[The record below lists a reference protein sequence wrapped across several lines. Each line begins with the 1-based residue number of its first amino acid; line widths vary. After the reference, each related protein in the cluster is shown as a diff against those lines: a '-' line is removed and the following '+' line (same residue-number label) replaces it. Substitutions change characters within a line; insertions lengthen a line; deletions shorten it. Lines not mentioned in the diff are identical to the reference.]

1 VYSLQTGLTLG
12 RDLSRAPTL
21 IHFLVGAAC
30 VQVMLAQAEDLI
42 QAPGA
47 PNLYW
52 ALTDLPRPF
61 VDPRKGLE
69 GETVSF
75 LATVPL
81 VKDIE
86 AGTPLTPAQQQELMK
101 TLALLWPYSQE
112 GGSPLPP
119 RMSVLL
125 LVARTYPEAKRA
137 LLAQGRKP
145 AEVEAL
151 PALQV
156 VALYSMQQYRRLRDD
171 LFKWYGL
178 PYWQAAPH
186 FERAMKEV
194 ARAGAEMTEGIPFAS
209 TFLPGLGKVAFA
221 QARAERRIAA
231 LRCVEAIRLYAAA
244 HDGRLPASL
253 GDIAEVPVPLDPVTG
268 KDFDYK
274 ASGNRAT
281 LYGPPPPQEPGS
293 ASALKYELTL
303 ER

>member
-1 VYSLQTGLTLG
+1 MALG

-21 IHFLVGAAC
+21 IHFLVGAAII
-30 VQVMLAQAEDLI
+30 QTMLAQMEDLI

-47 PNLYW
+47 PNFYW
-52 ALTDLPRPF
+52 ALTDLPAPF
-61 VDPRKGLE
+61 VDIRKGVE
-69 GETVSF
+69 GEKVSF

-81 VKDIE
+81 VKDVE
-86 AGTPLTPAQQQELMK
+86 GRAPLTAAQQQEMMK
-101 TLALLWPYSQE
+101 TLASLWPYSQE
-112 GGSPLPP
+112 GTSPLPP
-119 RMSVLL
+119 RVSVLL
-125 LVARTYPEAKRA
+125 LVAKTYPEAKRT

-156 VALYSMQQYRRLRDD
+156 VTLYSLQQFRRLRDD
-171 LFKWYGL
+171 LFKWYDL

-194 ARAGAEMTEGIPFAS
+194 ARAKAEMTEGLPFAS
-209 TFLPGLGKVAFA
+209 MFLPGLGKVAFA

-244 HDGRLPASL
+244 HDGQLPASL
-253 GDIAEVPVPLDPVTG
+253 GEITQVPIPLDPVTG
-268 KDFDYK
+268 KGFDYR
-274 ASGNRAT
+274 ASGNRAA
-281 LYGPPPPQEPGS
+281 LYGPPPTQEPGS

-303 ER
+303 QR